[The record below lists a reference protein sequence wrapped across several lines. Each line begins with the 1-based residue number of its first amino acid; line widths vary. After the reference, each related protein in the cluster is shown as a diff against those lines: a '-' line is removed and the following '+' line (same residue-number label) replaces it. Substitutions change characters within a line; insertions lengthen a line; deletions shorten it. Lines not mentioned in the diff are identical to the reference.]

1 MNRFVTT
8 TSGSHALRGNRSARK
23 MGNATARPSF
33 NKNALLLIGVLV
45 MTACG
50 EQSSTD
56 HSSEV
61 DNKEPTVAVQTAPLR
76 YGHID
81 QTLTVYGM
89 VIPSPDKIKI
99 FSVPFESVI
108 EQEWVN
114 VGEEVE
120 TNDLLLTLT
129 PSPDTRLRL
138 QQARIELNA
147 ARVQRGLMRE
157 RLRLRLA
164 TKQDL
169 VAADSR
175 FDQARE
181 QLQSLTRRSLG
192 TAHEIRATAPGI
204 VYLMSVRQGQIV
216 AAGMTLLQTVDHNQ
230 LTVRFGVEPEDIS
243 GVHEKQLVRM
253 KSVHNPDAKSMEG
266 RIHTLTHL
274 VDPKTRLVTVLV
286 QPLATDDLLL
296 NDYIEGRIV
305 LQSKQALLAPRA
317 ALLPAGKAYRLFTLK
332 DGRAVLHEV
341 RKGLQTATEV
351 AVVADRL
358 KEGEAVV
365 TVGNYQLGNGSAVRV
380 ESAR

>member
-1 MNRFVTT
+1 
-8 TSGSHALRGNRSARK
+8 